1 MYAGYSNLNLDQK
14 VARLAFRTQPSRW
27 RHPWQPINVVST
39 SMPFDSIFRRSTGP
53 TIFYFLRWQQ
63 PSIKCVTGSTLDFV
77 SLIIWAD
84 DKEDGAGTTVMIP
97 SDRARSRSI
106 SNRNRPKKQH
116 SSSTCSFL
124 ENSSLCVY
132 SGKPISLAVW
142 RLQILYIRE
151 IKASARTRGV
161 YIDAGTQ
168 HTYIA
173 PRLCVYTARESRK
186 EQHAFCLLSRRK
198 WLFSSLSQA
207 IGGEWKAAGYRPTS
221 QSRSDY
227 YGNSLCTSIYRC
239 RARI

>member
-1 MYAGYSNLNLDQK
+1 MTRRAEPEQ
-14 VARLAFRTQPSRW
+14 QWWSR
-27 RHPWQPINVVST
+27 PIVRDHEV
-39 SMPFDSIFRRSTGP
+39 
-53 TIFYFLRWQQ
+53 FLTE
-63 PSIKCVTGSTLDFV
+63 I
-77 SLIIWAD
+77 
-84 DKEDGAGTTVMIP
+84 
-97 SDRARSRSI
+97 DRKNNTAAA
-106 SNRNRPKKQH
+106 H
-116 SSSTCSFL
+116 VLFL

-161 YIDAGTQ
+161 YILDVRTQ